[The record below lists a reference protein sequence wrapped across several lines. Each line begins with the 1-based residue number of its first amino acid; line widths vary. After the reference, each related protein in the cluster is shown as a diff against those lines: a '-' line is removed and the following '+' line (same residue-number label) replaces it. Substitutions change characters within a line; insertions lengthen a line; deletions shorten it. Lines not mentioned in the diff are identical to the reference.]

1 MKNRLFLLIITALI
15 VIFSWGIVSEST
27 LFDISSDIVRLHI
40 IANSN
45 SQDDQKLKLK
55 VRDRLLN
62 ENFENIKYDL
72 NKIKKVCEEEILEN
86 GYDYN
91 VAADYG
97 QFYFPNKTYE
107 NITLPAGDY
116 NAIRIT
122 IGNGKGENW
131 WCVMYPPLCYSTST
145 DGKLSEE
152 KLNLLRNSMK
162 NDNYELIENG
172 EIKIKPALK
181 IVEWWQEIRHGF
193 Q

>member
-1 MKNRLFLLIITALI
+1 MKNRLFLSIVTALI
-15 VIFSWGIVSEST
+15 VIFSWGVVSEST

-45 SQDDQKLKLK
+45 SQDDQKLKLE

-72 NKIKKVCEEEILEN
+72 NKIKEVCEEEISEK
-86 GYDYN
+86 GYDYKVTAN
-91 VAADYG
+91 YG

-116 NAIRIT
+116 NAIKII
-122 IGNGKGENW
+122 IGEGKGENW
-131 WCVMYPPLCYSTST
+131 WCVMYPPLCYSTGT
-145 DGKLSEE
+145 NGGLSEE
-152 KLNLLRNSMK
+152 KLNLLKNSMK
-162 NDNYELIENG
+162 TDNYELIENG

-193 Q
+193 